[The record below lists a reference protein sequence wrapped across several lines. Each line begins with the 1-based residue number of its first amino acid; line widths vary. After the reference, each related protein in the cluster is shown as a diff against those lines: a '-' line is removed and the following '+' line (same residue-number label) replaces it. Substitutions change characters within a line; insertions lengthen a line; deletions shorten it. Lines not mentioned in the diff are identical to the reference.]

1 MHNLHVDGVRR
12 PQLHTV
18 EFDDDTPKV
27 AVAATQGDRLA
38 VMDLQSALALLP
50 ADQKRSFVAGRA
62 GRYEL
67 RRCRND
73 AGHPHRHRDVAPV
86 ARARAAAHAAGRN
99 RGRTNRS
106 GTIKNCQMSVYP

>member
-50 ADQKRSFVAGRA
+50 ADQKEVLLLIALEEMSYG
-62 GRYEL
+62 
-67 RRCRND
+67 
-73 AGHPHRHRDVAPV
+73 DVAKTLGIPIGTVMSRLSRGRERLRMLLDGTAAAPIEV
-86 ARARAAAHAAGRN
+86 ARLK
-99 RGRTNRS
+99 
-106 GTIKNCQMSVYP
+106 IVK